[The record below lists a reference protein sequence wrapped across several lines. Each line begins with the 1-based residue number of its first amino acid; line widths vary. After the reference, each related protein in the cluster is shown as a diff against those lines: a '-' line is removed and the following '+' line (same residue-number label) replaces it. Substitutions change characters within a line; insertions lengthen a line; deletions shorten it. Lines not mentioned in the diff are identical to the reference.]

1 MTRLSVSIDRGGTF
15 TDCIALDLDSGKE
28 WVVKLL
34 SVDPENYDDAPTE
47 GIRRLLELST
57 GVPLPRRSPL
67 PIECLQSIRMAT
79 TVATNALLER
89 TGERCALLITK
100 GFSDAL
106 QIGTQARP
114 HIFDL
119 TIETLDV
126 LYERVIEV
134 DERLAYLCHDS
145 HMSMFNA
152 RFLESRLWDT
162 QRQQRELALQSL
174 KEMINASVALRVNG
188 LGF

>member
-15 TDCIALDLDSGKE
+15 TDCIAVDAESGKE

-34 SVDPENYDDAPTE
+34 SVDPENYQDAPTE
-47 GIRRLLELST
+47 GIRRLLELAT
-57 GVPLPRRSPL
+57 GASLRRQAPL
-67 PIECLQSIRMAT
+67 PIDALQSIRMAT
-79 TVATNALLER
+79 TVATNSLLER
-89 TGERCALLITK
+89 KGERCALLITK

-126 LYERVIEV
+126 LYERVVEV
-134 DERLAYLCHDS
+134 DERCAY
-145 HMSMFNA
+145 
-152 RFLESRLWDT
+152 
-162 QRQQRELALQSL
+162 
-174 KEMINASVALRVNG
+174 I
-188 LGF
+188 